1 MYVAKCQVLDF
12 IWGRQIKK
20 NKSNFYLF
28 EFEDGASFPELLDDE
43 EEEFRFFFF
52 GFSGLRERLLL
63 FEGGV
68 RDL

>member
-1 MYVAKCQVLDF
+1 
-12 IWGRQIKK
+12 
-20 NKSNFYLF
+20 LF
-28 EFEDGASFPELLDDE
+28 EFEDGASFPELLEDE

-52 GFSGLRERLLL
+52 GFSGLRERFLL